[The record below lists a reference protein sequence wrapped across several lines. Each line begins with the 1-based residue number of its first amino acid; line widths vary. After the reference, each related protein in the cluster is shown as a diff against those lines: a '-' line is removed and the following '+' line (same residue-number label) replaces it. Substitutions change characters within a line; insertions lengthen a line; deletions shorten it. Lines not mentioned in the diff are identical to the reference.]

1 MERAVKTFCKTAVG
15 AIPLDGFSLNGL
27 WLGALLAGAC
37 LCLGSMQALADEPGD
52 TYISLMGSGVSAD
65 SERLVDDGL
74 AGAQVAIGRAL
85 SKHWN
90 IEGAFGFLNLSG
102 DSDLGG
108 IDQDQIYLNV
118 NLLNIYNRDGRFK
131 PYLLGGIG
139 YVQTT
144 AYSQPDR
151 NNFQADVG
159 AGAFVPVFNDRTHF
173 RAELLARWED
183 DDVSFTDVILNIGF
197 TFQFGGEPAPQS
209 EPEPEPAPEP
219 VVVQDED
226 NDGVPD
232 TTDRCPGTPPGE
244 LVDEYGCTLDS
255 DGDGVPDEID
265 KCWDTPP
272 NTEVDETGCPIVVVP
287 EIIELPGVNFRTN
300 SDMLL
305 DGANT
310 VLNEAARVLLDNP
323 AVVVEV
329 AGHTDSEGDELYN
342 ASLSLSRALAVRDYL
357 IGVGVDP
364 ARITARGYGESEPIA
379 DNGTAEGRARNRR
392 VELRVQN

>member
-1 MERAVKTFCKTAVG
+1 MERVVKIFCETTPG
-15 AIPLDGFSLNGL
+15 AFFRNVFFPAASLFL
-27 WLGALLAGAC
+27 SASL
-37 LCLGSMQALADEPGD
+37 ALADEPGD
-52 TYISLMGSGVSAD
+52 KYIAIMGSGIAAD

-74 AGAQVAIGRAL
+74 AGAEVVIGRAL
-85 SKHWN
+85 SQHWN
-90 IEGAFGFLNLSG
+90 VEGAFGFLNLSG
-102 DSDLGG
+102 DNDKGG
-108 IDQDQIYLNV
+108 IDQDQLYLNV
-118 NLLNIYNRDGRFK
+118 NLLNIYNRNGRFK

-139 YVQTT
+139 YVKTT

-151 NNFQADVG
+151 DNFQANLGGG
-159 AGAFVPVFNDRTHF
+159 ALIPIFNDRTHF

-183 DDVSFTDVILNIGF
+183 DDISFTDIILNMGVS
-197 TFQFGGEPAPQS
+197 FQFGDK
-209 EPEPEPAPEP
+209 PEPAPAP
-219 VVVQDED
+219 VVVPVVVEDED

-232 TTDRCPGTPPGE
+232 SIDRCPGTPAGE

-310 VLNEAARVLLDNP
+310 ALNEAAQILLDNP
-323 AVVVEV
+323 ALVVEV
-329 AGHTDSEGDELYN
+329 AGHTDSDGDETYN
-342 ASLSLSRALAVRDYL
+342 ASLSLGRALAVRDYL
-357 IGVGVDP
+357 IGVGIDP
-364 ARITARGYGESEPIA
+364 ARVTARGYGESEPIA
-379 DNGTAEGRARNRR
+379 DNATAEGRAQNRR